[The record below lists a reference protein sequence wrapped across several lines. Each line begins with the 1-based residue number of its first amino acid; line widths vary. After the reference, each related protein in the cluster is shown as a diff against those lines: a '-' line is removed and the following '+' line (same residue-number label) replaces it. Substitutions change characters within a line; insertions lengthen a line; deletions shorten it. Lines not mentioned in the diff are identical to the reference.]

1 MNPLKKLFGQTA
13 VYGATSIIGR
23 LINFLL
29 TPIYTRVLDEGAFG
43 SFTEWYVYVSFLLIL
58 LTHGME
64 TALFK
69 FSKEENGKH
78 VYETGLLSVLSIS
91 SVFLL
96 VTLLFSSIIAGLL
109 DYENHTEYVI
119 WFALIIFFDSVVAV
133 PFSKLRQ
140 QNKPEKYALFKLISI
155 FLNVGLNLF
164 FILYCPYVME
174 NYSGGLKSFVDSI
187 YSPDIGVGYI
197 FISNLISSSF
207 TFLLFSPDILSLKL
221 SFNKELWK
229 RMVQYSLP
237 LTVAGF
243 AGQIN
248 EVVDRLFLKFS
259 LPEDIAMSELGI
271 YSACYKL
278 ALALYIFIQA
288 FRLASEPFFFAQFKE
303 DHAEKMYA
311 ATMKYFVVF
320 SSLVGL
326 MLLLYMDWVQHFIG
340 KEFRVGIHVV
350 PILILS
356 YVFLGIIFNLSI
368 WYKLTGKTK
377 PGAFVS
383 IFGAVVTIILNAI
396 LVPKF
401 SYEGAAW
408 ATLICYFLTMLLSY
422 FLGRHYYPVKY
433 PMRKI
438 TFYLLLAGGLYYLS
452 TFFHELDVWPRM
464 SLNTLLL
471 LSYMAVIYIL
481 EKNAFRDLKHLGTT

>member
-29 TPIYTRVLDEGAFG
+29 TPIYTRVLDEEAFG
-43 SFTEWYVYVSFLLIL
+43 SFTEWYVYVSFLIIF

-64 TALFK
+64 TALFR
-69 FSKEENGKH
+69 FSKEKDGKK
-78 VYETGLLSVLSIS
+78 VYETSLL

-96 VTLLFSSIIAGLL
+96 ITLLFSSIIAGLL

-119 WFALIIFFDSVVAV
+119 WFALIIFFDSVIAV

-140 QNKPEKYALFKLISI
+140 QNRPERYALFKLLSI

-174 NYSGGLKSFVDSI
+174 NYTGGIKTFVDSI
-187 YSPDIGVGYI
+187 YDPSIGVGYI

-207 TFLLFSPDILSLKL
+207 TFLLFSPDILNLKL
-221 SFNKELWK
+221 SFDKELWK
-229 RMVQYSLP
+229 QMVKYSLP

-248 EVVDRLFLKFS
+248 EVADRLFIKFT
-259 LPEDIAMSELGI
+259 LPDDIAMAELGI

-288 FRLASEPFFFAQFKE
+288 FRLASEPFFFAQFREK
-303 DHAEKMYA
+303 HAEKMYA

-320 SSLVGL
+320 SSLIGL
-326 MLLLYMDWVQHFIG
+326 VLLLYMDWVQHFIG
-340 KEFRVGIHVV
+340 KNFREGIHVV
-350 PILILS
+350 PILMLS
-356 YVFLGIIFNLSI
+356 YIFLGIIFNLSI

-377 PGAFVS
+377 QGAMVS
-383 IFGAVVTIILNAI
+383 IFGATVTIILNAI
-396 LVPKF
+396 LVPRF

-408 ATLICYFLTMLLSY
+408 ATLICYFLTMILSY
-422 FLGRHYYPVKY
+422 FLGQQFYPVKY
-433 PMRKI
+433 PIRKI
-438 TFYLLLAGGLYYLS
+438 TFYLVLAGGIYWVS
-452 TFFHELDVWPRM
+452 THFSDMDTWLRLT
-464 SLNTLLL
+464 LNTLLL
-471 LSYMAVIYIL
+471 AGYTGIIYVL
-481 EKNAFRDLKHLGTT
+481 EKNAFRDLKHLGT